1 MAKVLLV
8 DDDAVAVDLQKTLLE
23 LEGFDICRYSGG
35 DDFINLLFEEQPN
48 AVLMDVYLENHKLNG
63 LALLEQ
69 LRKHPEFEHI
79 KIIMS
84 SGLNF
89 QVESMQQG
97 ADGFLLKP
105 YMPEELINLLKE
117 VLL

>member
-1 MAKVLLV
+1 ML
-8 DDDAVAVDLQKTLLE
+8 
-23 LEGFDICRYSGG
+23 YSW
-35 DDFINLLFEEQPN
+35 I
-48 AVLMDVYLENHKLNG
+48 YLKNHKLNG

-69 LRKHPEFEHI
+69 LREHPEFEHI

-89 QVESMQQG
+89 KIESMEQG